1 MIFLPREKNFLK
13 LFRLQSE
20 KIFQAVELLEKLEK
34 DYTKLPEIEREA
46 DKLEDEADSLVHQI
60 VNELLYDHTRVTEEK
75 GDIRY
80 FISNMDN
87 IIDAL
92 EKTINRL
99 KIYNIE
105 TLPEA
110 VREFLP
116 LIKQASIEIKK
127 GVECLGNLRKNDKI
141 LSQCCVKINTLEE
154 QADAV
159 NRKWLQKIITS
170 ESKDCQSISKKIA
183 LKEIVDLLEYT
194 MDQCEDVSNVFD
206 TFRLKGQV

>member
-1 MIFLPREKNFLK
+1 MIFLPKEKSFLK
-13 LFRLQSE
+13 LFEAQSK
-20 KIFQAVELLEKLEK
+20 KISQAVALLEKLKK
-34 DYTKLPEIEREA
+34 DYSKLSKIEREV
-46 DKLEDEADSLVHQI
+46 DRLEDEADGLVHKI
-60 VNELLYDHTRVTEEK
+60 INELLYDHTRVTEEK

-99 KIYNIE
+99 KIYHIPE
-105 TLPEA
+105 LPQ
-110 VREFLP
+110 VVKEFLP
-116 LIKQASIEIKK
+116 LLKQASVEIQK
-127 GVECLGNLRKNDKI
+127 GVWCLSNLRKYDKV

-154 QADAV
+154 KADAV
-159 NRKWLQKIITS
+159 NRKWLQRIITS
-170 ESKDCQSISKKIA
+170 EAKDLKEVSRKIA

-194 MDQCEDVSNVFD
+194 MDQCEDVSNIFD